1 MSGRQLSYHFAD
13 DSPAV
18 AQLVPKRASPSLVPK
33 IVGGGILML
42 GTVLI
47 ARASTR
53 AFDAHVQTEA
63 AHLMTVRPS
72 RGNDR
77 GEYGK
82 RS

>member
-1 MSGRQLSYHFAD
+1 MSGRQLSYHFD
-13 DSPAV
+13 DGLPAV
-18 AQLVPKRASPSLVPK
+18 AQLAPTRTPPSLVPK

-42 GTVLI
+42 GTILL

-63 AHLMTVRPS
+63 AHLMAQ